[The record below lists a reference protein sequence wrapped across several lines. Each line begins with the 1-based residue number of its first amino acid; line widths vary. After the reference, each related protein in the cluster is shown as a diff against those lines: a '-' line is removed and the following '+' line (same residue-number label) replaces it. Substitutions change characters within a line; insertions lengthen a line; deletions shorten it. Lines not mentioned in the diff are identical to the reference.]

1 MLDNFDPNAVSTKTD
16 KTSSGNG
23 AGNQK
28 TDLESGE
35 SAGGPGEIINAK
47 PMQKTVKDHVVA
59 LLCDGKVQKNFLANV
74 VFQCYHFSKQFLSN
88 LSRIRYLAF
97 FITFCFVVSLA
108 NMVTL
113 TNNIVYKKSA
123 QYRKNIW

>member
-1 MLDNFDPNAVSTKTD
+1 MLDPFDPNAVSTKTD

-28 TDLESGE
+28 TDVESGE

-59 LLCDGKVQKNFLANV
+59 LLCDGT
-74 VFQCYHFSKQFLSN
+74 YSN
-88 LSRIRYLAF
+88 LP
-97 FITFCFVVSLA
+97 
-108 NMVTL
+108 
-113 TNNIVYKKSA
+113 NNRVGPFN
-123 QYRKNIW
+123 RVGGRFLNN

>member
-1 MLDNFDPNAVSTKTD
+1 MLKSPQTSVLNQSFLHFLAPGTISRRPNGQAGHRRLLLDNFDPNAVSTKAD

-28 TDLESGE
+28 TDVESGE

-59 LLCDGKVQKNFLANV
+59 LLCDGTSFFRSFVLGSSSIWT
-74 VFQCYHFSKQFLSN
+74 C
-88 LSRIRYLAF
+88 RILN
-97 FITFCFVVSLA
+97 ICFDYCACL
-108 NMVTL
+108 
-113 TNNIVYKKSA
+113 
-123 QYRKNIW
+123 